1 MKCATCAHFRR
12 VRKTSR
18 IGQCQKVIRGLTMTV
33 KESDHCDKHR
43 KSLFVVWS
51 EIKEFLRGQNG

>member
-1 MKCATCAHFRR
+1 MKCATCANFRR

-18 IGQCQKVIRGLTMTV
+18 IGQCSKVIRGLIMTV
-33 KESDHCDKHR
+33 KQSDHCDKHR
-43 KSLFVVWS
+43 KSLFIVWS

>member
-18 IGQCQKVIRGLTMTV
+18 IGRCQKVIRGLIMTV

-43 KSLFVVWS
+43 KSLSVVWS
-51 EIKEFLRGQNG
+51 GIKEFLRGQNG